1 MILDGSRV
9 EIAVACAPAEGE
21 TVTGDQ
27 HVAVPCGEGAL
38 LAAIDGLGHGAAA
51 GEAASMA
58 VDVLHEHRDEP
69 LPRLIE
75 RCHGALAETRGAAI
89 TVARIDT
96 AGHMLTWVG
105 VGNVEGRLL
114 RVEEEVGLHPAP
126 ESALLL
132 AGVVGHQLPPLRAV
146 MLPIEP
152 GDTVLLATDGLD
164 PDLGGRHAVRGELA
178 PLAEGLMHRHRR
190 GPDDA
195 LVLLARLLPSAG

>member
-9 EIAVACAPAEGE
+9 EVAVAAAPAEGE
-21 TVTGDQ
+21 EVAGDQ
-27 HVAVPCGEGAL
+27 HVAVPVDGGAL
-38 LAAIDGLGHGAAA
+38 LAAVDGLGHGAAA
-51 GEAASMA
+51 GAAAQVA
-58 VDVLHEHRDEP
+58 VEVLREHREEP

-75 RCHGALAETRGAAI
+75 RCHVALAETRGAAI

-96 AGHMLTWVG
+96 QGHMLTWVG

-114 RVEEEVGLHPAP
+114 RVDEEVGLHPAP
-126 ESALLL
+126 DSALLL
-132 AGVVGHQLPPLRAV
+132 AGVVGHQLPPLHAV

-164 PDLGGRHAVRGELA
+164 ADIGGRHVVRGELA

-190 GPDDA
+190 GRDDA

>member
-1 MILDGSRV
+1 MILDGARV
-9 EIAVACAPAEGE
+9 EVAVASAPAEGE
-21 TVTGDQ
+21 TVAGDQ
-27 HVAVPCGEGAL
+27 HVAVACAGGAL
-38 LAAIDGLGHGAAA
+38 LAAVDGLGHGEAA
-51 GEAASMA
+51 GQAAQVA
-58 VDVLHEHRDEP
+58 VRVLEEHRDEP

-75 RCHGALAETRGAAI
+75 RCHVTLADTRGAAI

-96 AGHMLTWVG
+96 RGHMLTWVG

-114 RVEEEVGLHPAP
+114 RLEEEVGLPTGP

-164 PDLGGRHAVRGELA
+164 ADIGGRRIVRGELA

-190 GPDDA
+190 GGDDA

>member
-1 MILDGSRV
+1 MILDGARV
-9 EIAVACAPAEGE
+9 EVAIACAPAEGE
-21 TVTGDQ
+21 QVAGDQ
-27 HVAVPCGEGAL
+27 HVAVSFEDSAL
-38 LAAIDGLGHGAAA
+38 IAAIDGLGHGAAA
-51 GEAASMA
+51 GEAAQLA
-58 VDVLHEHRDEP
+58 ARVLGEYRDEA
-69 LPRLIE
+69 LPRLVE
-75 RCHGALAETRGAAI
+75 RCHAALVETRGAAL

-96 AGHMLTWVG
+96 AAHTLTWLG

-114 RVEEEVGLHPAP
+114 RYEEEVGLRPAP

-164 PDLGGRHAVRGELA
+164 AELGGRHTIRGELA
-178 PLAEGLMHRHRR
+178 PLAEGLLHRHRR

-195 LVLLARLLPSAG
+195 LVLLARLLAPGA

>member
-9 EIAVACAPAEGE
+9 EVAVASAPAQGE
-21 TVTGDQ
+21 TVAGDQ
-27 HVAVPCGEGAL
+27 YVAVPCGEGAL

-51 GEAASMA
+51 GEAAQLA
-58 VDVLHEHRDEP
+58 VEVLREHREEP

-75 RCHGALAETRGAAI
+75 RCHGELAETRGAAI
-89 TVARIDT
+89 TLARIDT
-96 AGHMLTWVG
+96 AGRMLTWVG

-132 AGVVGHQLPPLRAV
+132 AGVVGHQLPPLHAV

-164 PDLGGRHAVRGELA
+164 ADIGGRHAVRGELS

-190 GPDDA
+190 GSDDA
-195 LVLLARLLPSAG
+195 LVLLARLLPSTG